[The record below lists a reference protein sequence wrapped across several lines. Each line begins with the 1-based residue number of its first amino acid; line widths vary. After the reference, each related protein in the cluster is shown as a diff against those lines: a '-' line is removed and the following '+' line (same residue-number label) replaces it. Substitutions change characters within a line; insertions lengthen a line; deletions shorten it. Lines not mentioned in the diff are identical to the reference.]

1 MLAGRGEARRP
12 RHLGL
17 AVHDQLAGRAEA
29 LRRRRRGLAVLR
41 SNAVRGECLALQM
54 HRRWQRSP
62 DGIMGLAHQDLARDV
77 IAHVARRV
85 KCRSGLRL
93 PHRSFLRGPCGRRV
107 RGRQQL
113 LAQQWLLLLGAK
125 WQCPA
130 GLQALS

>member
-17 AVHDQLAGRAEA
+17 AVHE
-29 LRRRRRGLAVLR
+29 
-41 SNAVRGECLALQM
+41 SNAVRGECLAPQM
-54 HRRWQRSP
+54 HRRWPRSP
-62 DGIMGLAHQDLARDV
+62 DGIMGLAHQDLAHLARDV

-113 LAQQWLLLLGAK
+113 LAQQWLLLLMLGAQ